1 MKKSNILY
9 YIATILV
16 FSSFLMPEVF
26 AWCPLGED
34 VTRDLYGVLKIFQIA
49 APVLCIVFST
59 LDVVKTVAKG
69 DADAEMKKLA
79 QKFGKRMI
87 YTVLLFFLPILV
99 DQVMQIA
106 DVWGVNGTCDLTA
119 PESNEGEPE

>member
-1 MKKSNILY
+1 MCV
-9 YIATILV
+9 A
-16 FSSFLMPEVF
+16 
-26 AWCPLGED
+26 
-34 VTRDLYGVLKIFQIA
+34 
-49 APVLCIVFST
+49 FST
-59 LDVVKTVAKG
+59 LDVVRTVSKG
-69 DADAEMKKLA
+69 DAEAEMKKVA

-119 PESNEGEPE
+119 PEVTE